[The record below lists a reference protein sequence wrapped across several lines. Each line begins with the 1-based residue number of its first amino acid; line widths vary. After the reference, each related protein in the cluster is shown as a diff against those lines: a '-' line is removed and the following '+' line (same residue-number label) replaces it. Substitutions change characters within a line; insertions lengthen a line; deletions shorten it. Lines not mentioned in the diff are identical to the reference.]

1 MNKRFLVLFLF
12 VISLFLLLSTVSAE
26 DIGVDDSN
34 VDFDV
39 LSEDQP
45 VDNSEDSNAN
55 ANSDDS
61 SDDTDDSANDINS
74 NELDSSKTPYKFTS
88 ARNISSTYGNR
99 VKFSVKVLN
108 NEGKAINHTL
118 VTFKVSGKTYN
129 RYTNIKLP
137 FINGILEPMCLEIKG
152 LRQMFLT
159 LHS

>member
-74 NELDSSKTPYKFTS
+74 NELDSSKTPYKAHFETK
-88 ARNISSTYGNR
+88 N
-99 VKFSVKVLN
+99 
-108 NEGKAINHTL
+108 
-118 VTFKVSGKTYN
+118 
-129 RYTNIKLP
+129 YTNL
-137 FINGILEPMCLEIKG
+137 
-152 LRQMFLT
+152 
-159 LHS
+159 